1 MEPLLGAIAFLTVKL
16 DLSFQFRDPVLGCA
30 ELMRKL
36 LCHVQ
41 GVPAVFFSHAG
52 GFVKQLQNGLSG
64 FVKLIDTVGC
74 RVFRTWRKRNYGL
87 KLV

>member
-1 MEPLLGAIAFLTVKL
+1 
-16 DLSFQFRDPVLGCA
+16 
-30 ELMRKL
+30 MRKL

-64 FVKLIDTVGC
+64 FVELIDTVGC
-74 RVFRTWRKRNYGL
+74 RVFRTRRKRNYGL
-87 KLV
+87 EPV